1 MTAEDIIQR
10 YKNLRVTSAERSY
23 QESTTEYI
31 QLIFDCKGIYPIL
44 AKESEDTKK
53 ITAINLWAAMYVLGL
68 MPGGI
73 IEPLYNGKPSTQE
86 LLTLA
91 KELAK

>member
-53 ITAINLWAAMYVLGL
+53 ITAINLWSAMYVLGL
-68 MPGGI
+68 NPTLKR
-73 IEPLYNGKPSTQE
+73 PSPDGKPSTQE
-86 LLTLA
+86 LHTLA
-91 KELAK
+91 EELAK